1 MSKERI
7 SRRAFVKKLA
17 LGVAGGIATY
27 EAGKRVPFFEPL
39 PEFSQ
44 EEIEQFKGIDIALI
58 FNPGGW
64 GYTSLEED
72 LGWKEIL
79 ENIKKELEERG
90 YKTKIIEEF
99 RRKGPFSPLSASTGN
114 TTKKIEE
121 LTRLFPELKIVLTGR
136 SSGAT
141 FAEGVLEAFPE
152 NNQIL
157 AIEAIRP
164 FEKKSPLIAPER
176 TLVIENPELDPLQQG
191 NIREILKA
199 YLSPT
204 IFHIPEHDSCCS
216 WNLQVAETIK
226 EFLDTHFPAKK

>member
-7 SRRAFVKKLA
+7 SRRAFVR
-17 LGVAGGIATY
+17 LGLGLAGGALLY
-27 EAGKRVPFFEPL
+27 ETGKRLPFFQSL
-39 PEFSQ
+39 QEFSQ
-44 EEIEQFKGIDIALI
+44 EEIEQFEGIDIALI
-58 FNPGGW
+58 FNPAGW

-72 LGWKEIL
+72 RNWQEIL
-79 ENIKKELEERG
+79 ENIKEELENRG
-90 YKTKIIEEF
+90 YKTKIFEEF
-99 RRKGPFSPLSASTGN
+99 RRKGPFSPLSASTEN

-121 LTRLFPELKIVLTGR
+121 LTKLFPELKIVLTGR

-141 FAEGVLEAFPE
+141 FAEGILEAFLE

-164 FEKKSPLIAPER
+164 FEKKNPLVAPER

-199 YLSPT
+199 FLSPT
-204 IFHIPEHDSCCS
+204 IFRIPEHDSCCS
-216 WNLQVAETIK
+216 WNLRVAETVK
-226 EFLDTHFPAKK
+226 EFLDTHFPAK